1 MTFRRDFSLNSH
13 FNIRNTT
20 SCVTS
25 EMTRV
30 PPPDVFSLGVNRHS
44 LWDMNKDVLSAVG
57 GPDEAVTLWSWKVLT
72 HSLEHWTW
80 VSTHRSANRDRKV
93 LTERRRWPQDSVLLQ
108 QGTEERC
115 CIPAPTNQPK
125 RLTLSRCACVW
136 SVMDLADL
144 WAAAALFHLPIR
156 GFSPSGRG
164 RKGREMC

>member
-30 PPPDVFSLGVNRHS
+30 PPPRRFFPGCEPPLTLRYEQRCPLRRWRAGWSRDLVILKSSYTLPWT
-44 LWDMNKDVLSAVG
+44 LDLSEHAPFCKQG
-57 GPDEAVTLWSWKVLT
+57 QKSSYRKEKMTSGQRAVTARNGGALL
-72 HSLEHWTW
+72 HS
-80 VSTHRSANRDRKV
+80 S
-93 LTERRRWPQDSVLLQ
+93 
-108 QGTEERC
+108 
-115 CIPAPTNQPK
+115 NQPK